1 MNTIATANKKAR
13 ETFRGFLS
21 PCVWRHLGR
30 WPKCYSL
37 SVSIQIRL
45 QGLAFELCRISFQEF

>member
-1 MNTIATANKKAR
+1 MANKKAR

-45 QGLAFELCRISFQEF
+45 QGLAFELCRISFQGL